1 MRAWTILACV
11 LLGPVAAADTVLQA
25 WAYVNL
31 TDVPPRQVSRDGS
44 PVSSSAAGDGSS
56 ASARA
61 SETSVSSRADSSDG
75 HLTTGAS
82 ATASTSTTFK
92 VTGGHGGSV
101 PLTFNLGVSGSIN
114 ANSFLVPVN
123 VNVGVA
129 EVSLR
134 SNIDLSEANGSIL
147 LGSQNGVLVIHSAA
161 GTFGAGGSAEGVVV
175 DDVEVHLADPLDLGV
190 VPFKLMKFLGFY
202 HLTGPL
208 AEVLVEL
215 DDLISSIKTTAKLL
229 GFPDLDIPPGKV
241 VPVYIDTFTIH
252 NNVPITVPIVPNDG
266 RTHFMGLSI
275 ITEASSAPVARSSA
289 DYSNTFELK
298 SVTVAPSYED
308 DPSDIVITFES
319 GKTMHATRA
328 SVARRRAVRH

>member
-11 LLGPVAAADTVLQA
+11 LLAPVAAADTVLQA

-56 ASARA
+56 ASASA

-114 ANSFLVPVN
+114 ANSFRVPVSTN
-123 VNVGVA
+123 VSVA
-129 EVSLR
+129 AVSVR

-161 GTFGAGGSAEGVVV
+161 GTFGAGGSAEGVVDV
-175 DDVEVHLADPLDLGV
+175 DVEVHLADPLDL

-208 AEVLVEL
+208 AEVLVEI
-215 DDLISSIKTTAKLL
+215 DDLISSIKTTAAVL

-241 VPVYIDTFTIH
+241 IPVYIDTFTI
-252 NNVPITVPIVPNDG
+252 NNHVPITVPIVPNDG
-266 RTHFMGLSI
+266 KTHFMGLSI
-275 ITEASSAPVARSSA
+275 ITQASSAPVATSSA
-289 DYSNTFELK
+289 DYSNTFEIK
-298 SVTVAPSYED
+298 SVTVAPAYEGH
-308 DPSDIVITFES
+308 PSDIVITFES

-328 SVARRRAVRH
+328 SAARRRAVRH